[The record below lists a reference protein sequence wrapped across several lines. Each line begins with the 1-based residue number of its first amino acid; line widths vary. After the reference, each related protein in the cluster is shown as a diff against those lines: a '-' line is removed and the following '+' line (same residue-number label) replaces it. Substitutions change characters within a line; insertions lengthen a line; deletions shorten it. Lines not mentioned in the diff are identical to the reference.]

1 MRHKRK
7 RLAFINAT
15 QFGTIFLLLDF
26 LCLFGY
32 GFNFLIT
39 PNLRFSNVFS
49 GLLKCSATGLFLLCL
64 VSFLCYSFFALMNY
78 MDLLPR
84 YKLIFDKDHRKLHK

>member
-1 MRHKRK
+1 MRHTKRE

-15 QFGTIFLLLDF
+15 QFGTTFLLLDF

-39 PNLRFSNVFS
+39 PNLRFSNVLS
-49 GLLKCSATGLFLLCL
+49 GLLKCLATGLFLFCL
-64 VSFLCYSFFALMNY
+64 VSFLCYHFLS
-78 MDLLPR
+78 
-84 YKLIFDKDHRKLHK
+84 